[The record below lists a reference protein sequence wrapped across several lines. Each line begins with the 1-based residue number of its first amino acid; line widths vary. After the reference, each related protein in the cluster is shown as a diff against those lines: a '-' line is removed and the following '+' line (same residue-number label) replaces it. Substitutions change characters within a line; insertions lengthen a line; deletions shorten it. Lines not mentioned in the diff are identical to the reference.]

1 MKKIAVLVIA
11 LLSLCSCKDNFEDYN
26 YYGFFY
32 PAFYYSGFENEEDL
46 EIKIKCTFLNP
57 EEGDEGVM
65 AIRQLD
71 ENGEMMA
78 DTGNTAVYFKNKDGI
93 ELLTPTKLP
102 LKTNNGKIISIT
114 VTDIT
119 INNDYLFV
127 KARKISD
134 KNDSRYYDVDNM
146 IWLNFDKAE
155 MNEWKSFTKKYGR

>member
-1 MKKIAVLVIA
+1 M
-11 LLSLCSCKDNFEDYN
+11 
-26 YYGFFY
+26 
-32 PAFYYSGFENEEDL
+32 
-46 EIKIKCTFLNP
+46 
-57 EEGDEGVM
+57 
-65 AIRQLD
+65 
-71 ENGEMMA
+71 
-78 DTGNTAVYFKNKDGI
+78 
-93 ELLTPTKLP
+93 P

-119 INNDYLFV
+119 INKDYLFV